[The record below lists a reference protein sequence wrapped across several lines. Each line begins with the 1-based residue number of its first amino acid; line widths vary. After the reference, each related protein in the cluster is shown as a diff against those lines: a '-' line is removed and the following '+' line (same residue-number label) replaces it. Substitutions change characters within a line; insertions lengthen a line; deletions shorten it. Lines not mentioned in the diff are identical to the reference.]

1 MDTALHTEPAAPRI
15 KNVWVFTLLWL
26 LTFILYLPAA
36 KAGWVIDSAGW
47 LYNIRNLKFWDYIN
61 NKQSGIPSLY
71 QFTQLVT
78 WCIYK
83 VFNANALA
91 WHTIMVS
98 LHAVNAF
105 LFFLIF
111 RRLFD
116 DSGIRHSFRIAIAGV
131 VLYTVCPHISE
142 VIVWEASFHYLQGF
156 LFILIIL
163 YCLQQFLHTR
173 ANKYAWIAG
182 IVYLC
187 STYSLEIFYLTPWF
201 TLVFTLY
208 YRYVLDY
215 DKTIFKQSLYRFFVP
230 QLIFFG
236 LHVAML
242 LLVYNHFAHIAE
254 NVWQPFSSYI
264 SRPPFYIFHILF
276 FGRYFPQEIRKDVY
290 GKVGSNAGLIIFY
303 NIFVLLC
310 LSLYSRFASLS
321 IKAKAGVFLLVC
333 IMISQVIL
341 MPLAFPDFLLC
352 FFDRYTYFTN
362 AFIYMLLTL
371 LISFVSNKFIS
382 TSLLSLYALLNLYF
396 TVKLNMLWK
405 RSAYIDNRLLH
416 NLPDPGN
423 RTVLL
428 LNMPENMKGVPM
440 IGAQPIGEYKMM
452 RELFVNKDL
461 HNKVYDVQSYNML
474 DAGDGAHITVIND
487 SVIKVTLNEW
497 GTWWWYEGHG
507 GYSYQNEDY
516 KLDMRDPGHWFD
528 VTLKHPASQYLL
540 LYQQG
545 DQWREVNMN
554 KKNDDQY

>member
-15 KNVWVFTLLWL
+15 KNVWVFALLWL

-516 KLDMRDPGHWFD
+516 KMDMRDPGHWFD

>member
-1 MDTALHTEPAAPRI
+1 M
-15 KNVWVFTLLWL
+15 WVFALLWL

-516 KLDMRDPGHWFD
+516 KMDMRDPGHWFD

>member
-1 MDTALHTEPAAPRI
+1 VPAAPRI
-15 KNVWVFTLLWL
+15 KNVWVFALLWL

-116 DSGIRHSFRIAIAGV
+116 DSGIRHSFHISIAGV

-173 ANKYAWIAG
+173 SNKYAWIAG

-201 TLVFTLY
+201 ALVFTLY

-276 FGRYFPQEIRKDVY
+276 FGRYFPQEIRKDIY
-290 GKVGSNAGLIIFY
+290 GMVGSNAGLIIFY

-362 AFIYMLLTL
+362 AFIYMLVAL

-405 RSAYIDNRLLH
+405 RSTYIDNRLLH

>member
-1 MDTALHTEPAAPRI
+1 M
-15 KNVWVFTLLWL
+15 WVFAFLWL

-91 WHTIMVS
+91 WHIIMVS

-105 LFFLIF
+105 LFFIIF

-201 TLVFTLY
+201 TLVFALY
-208 YRYVLDY
+208 YRYVLDH
-215 DKTIFKQSLYRFFVP
+215 DKNIFKQSLYRFFVP
-230 QLIFFG
+230 QLILFG
-236 LHVAML
+236 LHIAML

-290 GKVGSNAGLIIFY
+290 GMAGSNAGLIIFY

-310 LSLYSRFASLS
+310 LSLYSRFAGLG

-362 AFIYMLLTL
+362 AFIYMLVAL
-371 LISFVSNKFIS
+371 LISYISNKFIS
-382 TSLLSLYALLNLYF
+382 TSLLSVYVLLNMYF
-396 TVKLNMLWK
+396 TVKLNVLWK
-405 RSAYIDNRLLH
+405 RATYIDNRLLH

-452 RELFVNKDL
+452 HELFVNKDL

-474 DAGDGAHITVIND
+474 DAGDGAHVTVIND

-516 KLDMRDPGHWFD
+516 RLDMRDPGHWFD

>member
-15 KNVWVFTLLWL
+15 KNVWVFALLWL

-230 QLIFFG
+230 QLILFG

-290 GKVGSNAGLIIFY
+290 GMVGSNAGLIIFY

-428 LNMPENMKGVPM
+428 LDMPENMKGVPM

>member
-1 MDTALHTEPAAPRI
+1 LDTALHTAPAAPRI
-15 KNVWVFTLLWL
+15 KNVWVFAFLWL

-91 WHTIMVS
+91 WHIIMVS

-105 LFFLIF
+105 LFFIIF

-201 TLVFTLY
+201 TLVFALY
-208 YRYVLDY
+208 YRYVLDH
-215 DKTIFKQSLYRFFVP
+215 DKNIFKQSLYRFFVP
-230 QLIFFG
+230 QLILFG
-236 LHVAML
+236 LHIAML

-290 GKVGSNAGLIIFY
+290 GMAGSNAGLIIFY

-310 LSLYSRFASLS
+310 LSLYSRFAGLG

-362 AFIYMLLTL
+362 AFIYMLVAL
-371 LISFVSNKFIS
+371 LISYISNKFIS
-382 TSLLSLYALLNLYF
+382 TSLLSVYVLLNMYF
-396 TVKLNMLWK
+396 TVKLNVLWK
-405 RSAYIDNRLLH
+405 RATYIDNRLLH

-452 RELFVNKDL
+452 HELFVNKDL

-474 DAGDGAHITVIND
+474 DAGDGAHVTVIND

-516 KLDMRDPGHWFD
+516 RLDMRDPGHWFD

>member
-1 MDTALHTEPAAPRI
+1 
-15 KNVWVFTLLWL
+15 VWVFTLLWL

>member
-1 MDTALHTEPAAPRI
+1 MDTALHTAPAAPRI
-15 KNVWVFTLLWL
+15 KNVWVFALLWL

-71 QFTQLVT
+71 QFTQLIT

-98 LHAVNAF
+98 LHAINSF

-173 ANKYAWIAG
+173 ANKYAWVAG

-201 TLVFTLY
+201 TLVFILY
-208 YRYVLDY
+208 YRYVLDH
-215 DKTIFKQSLYRFFVP
+215 DKVVFKRSLYRFFVP

-236 LHVAML
+236 MHVAML

-276 FGRYFPQEIRKDVY
+276 FGRYFPQEVRKAVY
-290 GKVGSNAGLIIFY
+290 LAVGSNAGLIIFY

-310 LSLYSRFASLS
+310 LSLFSRFFALS
-321 IKAKAGVFLLVC
+321 MKAKAGVFLLVC
-333 IMISQVIL
+333 VMISQVIL

-362 AFIYMLLTL
+362 AFIYMLVALLTSY
-371 LISFVSNKFIS
+371 ISNKYIS

-396 TVKLNMLWK
+396 TVKLNVLWK
-405 RSAYIDNRLLH
+405 RATYIDNRLLH

-428 LNMPENMKGVPM
+428 LNMPENLKGVPM
-440 IGAQPIGEYKMM
+440 IGAQPIGEYKLMH
-452 RELFVNKDL
+452 ELFVNKDL

-507 GYSYQNEDY
+507 GYSYHNEDY
-516 KLDMRDPGHWFD
+516 KMDMRDPGHWFD